1 MAHANKL
8 LAPGAMPVIGRIF
21 EANAAP
27 ERALAADLPVETQHG
42 LPFVGTVVACQPG
55 TSITVARRLT
65 LDQDLFLADHNF
77 VHAPAVKP
85 LAECFPVLPMTASL
99 EVMAETA
106 ACLAPGYGLIGFDAV
121 TARRWIAVA
130 DGGALALRIEGRLI
144 QHDAHRERARI
155 AVQVYTGDDSKVAID
170 AMVCLGSHYD
180 GAPQARLA
188 PPAAGAELDAA
199 AQYGQRRLFHGPRFQ
214 GLAGT
219 IRLGPDGADAEV
231 LVRPSHDWFAALP
244 QPQLLTDPALL
255 DTVGQLVALW
265 SMQQGLAAFPIGLG
279 RLELFGPVPA
289 PGTRLPIR
297 LSIGGKQLKMLSA
310 DIEIGDGAGG
320 LWLRITGWK
329 SWQFHWAPQLVEF
342 QRQPAHTL
350 LSDQQAL
357 PGAPAGIACRRIA
370 AQTVAGFDLA
380 LLARHYLHGSEWAAF
395 TSKAAA
401 PARQQEWLLGRIA
414 AKDAARAWC
423 APPGSAPLG
432 LHPAAFAVT
441 NDAAGRPRVANWPAG
456 LPPPSISISHCC
468 GQAIALASS
477 QPAGID
483 IEQIAARDVH
493 FAASFSTA
501 AERLLLDAVAPS
513 ERDAW
518 VTRLWCAKEALGKR
532 LGTGV
537 AGGPQ
542 QFEAQSL
549 ADDFSLQMRHHASG
563 AATQVHT
570 IKDGSFIIAFDTAV
584 VDH

>member
-21 EANAAP
+21 EANGAP
-27 ERALAADLPVETQHG
+27 ERAPADQAPVPRHG
-42 LPFVGTVVACQPG
+42 LPFVGTVVACRAG
-55 TSITVARRLT
+55 ASITVARRLT
-65 LDQDLFLADHNF
+65 LDQDLFLADHNV

-106 ACLAPGYGLIGFDAV
+106 ACLAPGYGLIGFEAV

-130 DGGALALRIEGRLI
+130 DGAALALRIEGRLI
-144 QHDAHRERARI
+144 AHDAQRGRARV
-155 AVQVYTGDDSKVAID
+155 AAQVYTGDDRTAAID
-170 AMVCLGSHYD
+170 AIVCFGSHYD
-180 GAPQARLA
+180 GAPQPLLA
-188 PPAAGAELDAA
+188 PPGADAELDAA

-214 GLAGT
+214 GLTGA

-231 LVRPSHDWFAALP
+231 LVRPAGDWFAALP
-244 QPQLLTDPALL
+244 QPQMLTDPALL

-279 RLELFGPVPA
+279 RLEAFGPVPA
-289 PGTRLPIR
+289 PGTRLPVR
-297 LSIGGKQLKMLSA
+297 LRMGGKQLKMLST
-310 DIEIGDGAGG
+310 DVEIGDGAGG
-320 LWLRITGWK
+320 LWLRIMGWK
-329 SWQFHWAPQLVEF
+329 SWQFQWAPQLVEF
-342 QRQPAHTL
+342 QRQPARTL
-350 LSDQQAL
+350 LSDRQAL
-357 PGAPAGIACRRIA
+357 PGAPAGIACQRIS
-370 AQTVAGFDLA
+370 AQTLAGFDLA
-380 LLARHYLHGSEWAAF
+380 LLARHYLHGNEWASFAA
-395 TSKAAA
+395 KATV

-423 APPGSAPLG
+423 APPGSAPLA

-441 NDAAGRPRVANWPAG
+441 HDAAGRPRVACWPAG
-456 LPPPSISISHCC
+456 LPTPSISISHSG
-468 GQAIALASS
+468 GQAIALASR

-483 IEQIAARDVH
+483 IEQIAVRDAH
-493 FAASFSTA
+493 FVDSFCTA
-501 AERLLLDAVAPS
+501 AERLLLDAVAAS

-532 LGTGV
+532 QGTGV
-537 AGGPQ
+537 AGGPR

-549 ADDFSLQMRHHASG
+549 AADFSLRMRHHASG

-570 IKDGSFIIAFDTAV
+570 IEDGGFIIAFDTAV
-584 VDH
+584 AEH